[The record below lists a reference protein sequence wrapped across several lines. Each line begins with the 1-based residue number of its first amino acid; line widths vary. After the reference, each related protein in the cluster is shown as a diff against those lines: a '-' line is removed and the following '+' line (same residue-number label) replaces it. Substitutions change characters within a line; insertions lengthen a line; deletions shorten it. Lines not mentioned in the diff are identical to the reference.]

1 MLKKE
6 LSNEEAL
13 SLAKDLCLT
22 QYIDVSNLI
31 DSLHIEQNKDT
42 KICFVTTNK
51 QVVESLLSV
60 YYGILSSLNGNN
72 VIKITIRYGD
82 ESYTVMTDYGEML
95 LDKEGFIKFLK
106 KSSHNC
112 QSSIMS
118 HDDLYKNITLNII
131 YVPEY
136 NRIDSDSW
144 RCTFLEA
151 DKLIIALSASQ
162 ILYMSE
168 KNFINSL
175 VLPYYSSSR
184 LDIAIGNAQ
193 YIKSSEWKDA
203 ALRVKMQIG
212 DEFEA
217 FPIFTEEVSL
227 ERKQKYSGYDQNLS
241 KILHE
246 CRKSVLDLRSTHIK
260 DIDNYKMRLL
270 EELLKQLKVKAEQDL
285 SSGESGVILAQ
296 ENEEVIAK
304 SRKHIEDNVS
314 LFLKSPLLA
323 ETRNAVDGF
332 ATVFKKS
339 LKEDIAMS
347 EDIKQDARSLTRY
360 LSAIWS
366 QFSENQNG
374 ILLREFEREAS
385 MLFEMMKLDLRHF
398 TRNIHN
404 SNIQEKIKEKLEKG
418 FSVNTFFSRK
428 TSDSN
433 GLTDALTI
441 GGVISG
447 LIITPFGW
455 LAVFASEI
463 VKVVNKES
471 MNNEYKEELKE
482 KIDEI
487 IDKNKT
493 DLLVQA
499 EKRFDII
506 CKDFHNEIMKFYD
519 EFLASINNI
528 IKEEGEKKE
537 KASEIIETINNLI

>member
-22 QYIDVSNLI
+22 QYVDVSNLI

-51 QVVESLLSV
+51 QVVESLLSE

-106 KSSHNC
+106 KSSYNC

-144 RCTFLEA
+144 RCTFLQT

-168 KNFINSL
+168 KDFINSL
-175 VLPYYSSSR
+175 ILPYYSSSR

-528 IKEEGEKKE
+528 IKDEGEKKE
-537 KASEIIETINNLI
+537 KASEVIETINSLI